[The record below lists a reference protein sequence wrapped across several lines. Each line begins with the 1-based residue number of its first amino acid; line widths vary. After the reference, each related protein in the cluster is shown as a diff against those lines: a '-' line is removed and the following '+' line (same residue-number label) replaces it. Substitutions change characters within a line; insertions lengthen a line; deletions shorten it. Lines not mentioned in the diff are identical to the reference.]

1 MTEDE
6 GKKTKESRWRIYD
19 TTYET
24 IDFDRHDNNLFEKF
38 LTFLSNRDVTRLYMI
53 RFVLIIAIAFLVSCL
68 AILTRLYKTYLVSF
82 LLKSHL
88 LQLLASDFPNSLP
101 TAFGGWTLY
110 CLVSMAIASAL
121 CIFIEPKAG
130 GNDIS
135 DTTAFFNGVLIKN
148 QFTLKTLVVMF
159 TSMLAQI
166 HIGTFASEVGPI
178 IKLGAAVGYLLPK
191 VLRSHKMMFLREG
204 IERRNFALCGM
215 AAGKIQTSKIRLKIK
230 VVILV

>member
-1 MTEDE
+1 
-6 GKKTKESRWRIYD
+6 
-19 TTYET
+19 
-24 IDFDRHDNNLFEKF
+24 
-38 LTFLSNRDVTRLYMI
+38 
-53 RFVLIIAIAFLVSCL
+53 
-68 AILTRLYKTYLVSF
+68 
-82 LLKSHL
+82 
-88 LQLLASDFPNSLP
+88 
-101 TAFGGWTLY
+101 
-110 CLVSMAIASAL
+110 
-121 CIFIEPKAG
+121 
-130 GNDIS
+130 
-135 DTTAFFNGVLIKN
+135 
-148 QFTLKTLVVMF
+148 MF